1 MPENRELNARIQNL
15 IENGVIIVDPRQVY
29 IAPEIDP
36 SRIYPGSILYPG
48 TRLEGERTL
57 ISPSAKVG
65 TEGPAVLK
73 NAILGAEAEVASGF
87 LTDTILLPGAKAGA
101 NAHFRAGTILEEGAS
116 TAHAV
121 GLKQT
126 ILLSWATLGSL
137 INFCD
142 VLFYGGRSRK
152 EHSEVGSGFVHFN
165 FTPWGTSGD
174 KATASLFGDVANG
187 VLMDQPPIFLGG
199 MSGIVGPCRVG
210 FGAMTVAGQT
220 VRRDVAP
227 EIMYG
232 SALPE
237 INRPFSHQTSKP
249 SDNHRA
255 RKREKTIAYIREL
268 VTLKAWYQAV
278 RLKRSE
284 LAGDQPLTLIYQE
297 AIDLIEGGI
306 NERIKRYNSF
316 ATEWGDPEISRQ
328 DFTAPDLS
336 ELSLDWKPA
345 LSHCEWVWQLT
356 DEEKVKIKHALTN
369 N

>member
-1 MPENRELNARIQNL
+1 MLQNQELDAKIQNL
-15 IENGVIIVDPRQVY
+15 IKSGVIIIDPRQVY
-29 IAPEIDP
+29 IAPDINL
-36 SRIYPGSILYPG
+36 SRIYPGSVLYPG

-57 ISPSAKVG
+57 IAPGAKIG
-65 TEGPAVLK
+65 TEGPAMLK
-73 NAILGAEAEVASGF
+73 NAILGADAEVASGF
-87 LTDTILLPGAKAGA
+87 LTDTVLLPGAKAGA

-152 EHSEVGSGFVHFN
+152 EHSEVGSGVVHFN
-165 FTPWGTSGD
+165 FTPWGVSGD

-199 MSGIVGPCRVG
+199 LSGIVGPCRVG
-210 FGAMTVAGQT
+210 FGAMTIAGQT
-220 VRRDVAP
+220 LRRDVAP
-227 EIMYG
+227 ETMYG
-232 SALPE
+232 SSVPE
-237 INRPFSHQTSKP
+237 IDRPFDSRASKP
-249 SDNHRA
+249 SDGHRA
-255 RKREKTIAYIREL
+255 RKREKTLAYIREL

-297 AIDLIEGGI
+297 AVNLIENCI

-316 ATEWGDPEISRQ
+316 AAEWGDTQIERN
-328 DFTAPDLS
+328 DFVEPDLS
-336 ELSLDWKPA
+336 NLSLDWKPT
-345 LSHCEWVWQLT
+345 LSHCEWVWQLSN
-356 DEEKVKIKHALTN
+356 EGKNQIRQALSR
-369 N
+369 

>member
-1 MPENRELNARIQNL
+1 MPQNPESTNEIVQSL
-15 IENGVIIVDPRQVY
+15 IASGVKIIDPLQVY
-29 IAPEIDP
+29 IAPDVDP

-57 ISPSAKVG
+57 IAPGARVG

-73 NAILGAEAEVASGF
+73 NALLGEEAEVASGF
-87 LTDTILLPGAKAGA
+87 LTDTVLLPGAKAGA
-101 NAHFRAGTILEEGAS
+101 NSHFRAGTILEEGAS

-152 EHSEVGSGFVHFN
+152 EHSEVGSGFIHFN
-165 FTPWGTSGD
+165 FTPWGVSGD

-210 FGAMTVAGQT
+210 FGAMTIAGQT
-220 VRRDVAP
+220 IRRDVSP
-227 EIMYG
+227 ETMYG
-232 SALPE
+232 SNVPE
-237 INRPFSHQTSKP
+237 INRPFDSQASKP
-249 SDNHRA
+249 SDGHRA
-255 RKREKTIAYIREL
+255 RKREKTLAYIREL
-268 VTLKAWYQAV
+268 AALKTWYQAV

-284 LAGDQPLTLIYQE
+284 LAGDQPLTLIYQG
-297 AIDLIEGGI
+297 AVNLIESCI
-306 NERIKRYNSF
+306 EERIKRYNSF
-316 ATEWGDPEISRQ
+316 ATEWGDDALSRE
-328 DFTAPDLS
+328 DFAAPDLS
-336 ELSLDWKPA
+336 NLTLDWKLNLP
-345 LSHCEWVWQLT
+345 HCEWTQQLT
-356 DEEKVKIKHALTN
+356 DAEKTQIKRALTS
-369 N
+369 

>member
-1 MPENRELNARIQNL
+1 MPQNQELDTNIQTL
-15 IENGVIIVDPRQVY
+15 IASGVKNIDPRQVY
-29 IAPEIDP
+29 IAPDVNL

-48 TRLEGERTL
+48 TRIEGERTL
-57 ISPSAKVG
+57 IAPGAKVG
-65 TEGPAVLK
+65 TEGPVVLK
-73 NAILGAEAEVASGF
+73 NALLGEGAEVASGF

-101 NAHFRAGTILEEGAS
+101 NAHFRAGTLLEEGAS

-165 FTPWGTSGD
+165 FTPWGKSGD

-199 MSGIVGPCRVG
+199 VSGIVGPCQVG
-210 FGAMTVAGQT
+210 FGAMTIAGQT
-220 VRRDVAP
+220 IRRDVPP
-227 EIMYG
+227 ETMYG
-232 SALPE
+232 STAPE
-237 INRPFSHQTSKP
+237 LNRPFSHQTSKP

-255 RKREKTIAYIREL
+255 RKREKNLTYIHEL
-268 VTLKAWYQAV
+268 VALKAWYQAV
-278 RLKRSE
+278 RIKRSQ
-284 LAGDQPLTLIYQE
+284 LANDQPLTLIYQE
-297 AIDLIEGGI
+297 AINLIEGCI
-306 NERIKRYNSF
+306 EERIKRYNSF
-316 ATEWGDPEISRQ
+316 ATEWGDGTINRE
-328 DFTAPDLS
+328 DFIAPDLS

-345 LSHCEWVWQLT
+345 LSHCEWVWQLS
-356 DEEKVKIKHALTN
+356 DEEKSQIKHALSN
-369 N
+369 